1 MFGTIV
7 VGVDGSG
14 HADRAVETVAKIAA
28 GTKDQVVVCHGLAV
42 THAWGEDL
50 PAEATDETQQLVDRY
65 VAQLAAAGVP
75 ATGEVH
81 QVPDKGI
88 GDALIEV
95 AKSHQA
101 GLIVLGTRGR
111 SNVKSVLLGSVAHEV
126 VSRSTLPVLVV
137 PDKTGSA
144 THRAG
149 PMEHPGDS

>member
-14 HADRAVETVAKIAA
+14 GAGRAVGTVAMIAA
-28 GTKDQVVVCHGLAV
+28 GTKDEVVVCHGV
-42 THAWGEDL
+42 VVSHAWGTDL
-50 PAEATDETQQLVDRY
+50 PAETADETQRLVDRY

-81 QVPDKGI
+81 QAPEQGI
-88 GDALIEV
+88 GDALIDV

-111 SNVKSVLLGSVAHEV
+111 SNVKSVLLGSTAHEV
-126 VSRSTLPVLVV
+126 VCKSTLPVLVV
-137 PDKTGSA
+137 PDKTGEN
-144 THRAG
+144 R
-149 PMEHPGDS
+149 

>member
-14 HADRAVETVAKIAA
+14 GAGRAVTTAAKIAA
-28 GTKDQVVVCHGLAV
+28 GTKDQVVVCHGV
-42 THAWGEDL
+42 TVAHGWGTDL
-50 PAEATDETQQLVDRY
+50 PTETTGETQQLVDRY

-88 GDALIEV
+88 GDALIDV
-95 AKSHQA
+95 ARAYQA

-111 SNVKSVLLGSVAHEV
+111 SNVTSVLLGSTAHEV
-126 VSRSTLPVLVV
+126 VCKSTLPVLVV
-137 PDKTGSA
+137 PDKAS
-144 THRAG
+144 
-149 PMEHPGDS
+149 

>member
-14 HADRAVETVAKIAA
+14 GAGRAVETVAKIAA
-28 GTKDQVVVCHGLAV
+28 GTKDQVVVCHGTV
-42 THAWGEDL
+42 VHHAGGTDV
-50 PAEATDETQQLVDRY
+50 PAEATNETQQLVDRY

-81 QVPDKGI
+81 QEPEKGI
-88 GDALIEV
+88 GDALIGV

-126 VSRSTLPVLVV
+126 VCKSTLPVLVV
-137 PDKTGSA
+137 PDKTG
-144 THRAG
+144 
-149 PMEHPGDS
+149 